1 MNEEA
6 FPAYARKGLFFKGGT
21 TLAVNGVMFQ
31 GFEWYLKQ
39 EDELWVKI
47 QQQAKHYA
55 DIGLTA
61 VWLPPAY
68 KGAGGIY
75 DVGYGAYDLYDLG
88 EFDQKGSIRT
98 KYGTREDYLKA
109 IRDLQAAGLQV
120 YGDIVLNHKMGADE
134 NEVVRAYEMNM
145 RHMTERVSDALEA
158 EVATRFTFPGRQGK
172 YSPFCW
178 DWTCFDGIDYDVK
191 SKRHGKF
198 LFESKQWDTHVDDE
212 NGNYDYLM
220 GADLDFSNP
229 QVVDELNQWGRWY
242 LETTGL
248 DGFRLDALKHIDA
261 SFFNQWLSMLRSTF
275 HRELFTVGE
284 YWHGNVTYLLRYLE
298 QVHYQFSLFDVPLH
312 YRFYDASRQK
322 GNYDLRRIFDGTLVQ
337 AAPMHSVTFVDNH
350 DTQPSQGLQS
360 FVEDWFK
367 PHAYALILLREAG
380 YPCVFYGDYEG
391 IPSHGIADKKDLLE
405 KLLKARR
412 QVATGWQKDYF
423 DDMHVIGWTREGGL
437 ACLISNAGY
446 SEKYMYVG
454 HRYHRCVFTDI
465 FSGRN
470 CVIDENGCG
479 RFVVD
484 DAKISVYMMQF

>member
-145 RHMTERVSDALEA
+145 RHMTERVSDALEV

-212 NGNYDYLM
+212 M
-220 GADLDFSNP
+220 
-229 QVVDELNQWGRWY
+229 
-242 LETTGL
+242 ETMT
-248 DGFRLDALKHIDA
+248 
-261 SFFNQWLSMLRSTF
+261 T
-275 HRELFTVGE
+275 
-284 YWHGNVTYLLRYLE
+284 
-298 QVHYQFSLFDVPLH
+298 
-312 YRFYDASRQK
+312 
-322 GNYDLRRIFDGTLVQ
+322 
-337 AAPMHSVTFVDNH
+337 
-350 DTQPSQGLQS
+350 
-360 FVEDWFK
+360 
-367 PHAYALILLREAG
+367 
-380 YPCVFYGDYEG
+380 
-391 IPSHGIADKKDLLE
+391 
-405 KLLKARR
+405 
-412 QVATGWQKDYF
+412 
-423 DDMHVIGWTREGGL
+423 
-437 ACLISNAGY
+437 
-446 SEKYMYVG
+446 
-454 HRYHRCVFTDI
+454 
-465 FSGRN
+465 
-470 CVIDENGCG
+470 
-479 RFVVD
+479 
-484 DAKISVYMMQF
+484 